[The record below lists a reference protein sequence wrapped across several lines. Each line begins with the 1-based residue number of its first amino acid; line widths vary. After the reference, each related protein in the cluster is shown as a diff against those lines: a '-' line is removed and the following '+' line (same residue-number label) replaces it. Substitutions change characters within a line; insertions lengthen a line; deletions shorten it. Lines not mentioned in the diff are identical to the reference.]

1 MTEKTHTKTGT
12 CAKTAMLSLAAFGVL
27 LMSDTVTDRMPAYAA
42 SDSKEASSDM
52 QPASPQAMVLPL
64 ADVAH
69 GRQLFVSKGCV
80 ICHSINGVGGRAA
93 PALDAIAFEQGD
105 EVPAVDPLDFVARMW
120 RGAPA
125 MLDLQAIELGY
136 QIELT
141 ANDLVDL
148 AVFASDA
155 GAQSDFTLEDV
166 PEPMWDWML
175 NEPYWEDESWP
186 ERLLEG
192 FPDSEDSDTAD

>member
-1 MTEKTHTKTGT
+1 MTDKMHHHMEV
-12 CAKTAMLSLAAFGVL
+12 CAKTALLSMAALGVL
-27 LMSDTVTDRMPAYAA
+27 LLSSAMTDRMAAYAA

-52 QPASPQAMVLPL
+52 KPASPRAVLLPL
-64 ADVAH
+64 ADAAH

-80 ICHSINGVGGRAA
+80 ICHSVNGVGGRAA
-93 PALDAIAFEQGD
+93 PALDAIAVEEGD
-105 EVPAVDPLDFVARMW
+105 TVPPVDPLDFVARMW

-141 ANDLVDL
+141 AKDL
-148 AVFASDA
+148 ADLSVFASDA
-155 GAQSDFTLEDV
+155 GIQSDFSLEDV

-175 NEPYWEDESWP
+175 NEPHWEDETWP
-186 ERLLEG
+186 ERLLEDYPSPEG
-192 FPDSEDSDTAD
+192 EEKAD

>member
-1 MTEKTHTKTGT
+1 MTDKTHAHTGT
-12 CAKTAMLSLAAFGVL
+12 CAKTVALSLAAFGVL
-27 LMSDTVTDRMPAYAA
+27 LTSTAVTDRMPVYAA
-42 SDSKEASSDM
+42 SDAKEASSDM
-52 QPASPQAMVLPL
+52 KPASPHAIVLPL
-64 ADVAH
+64 ADAAH

-93 PALDAIAFEQGD
+93 PALDAIAVEEGD
-105 EVPAVDPLDFVARMW
+105 AVPPVDPLDFVARMW

-141 ANDLVDL
+141 SEDLADL

-155 GAQSDFTLEDV
+155 GMQSDFSLEDV

-186 ERLLEG
+186 ERLLDGYPNTEG
-192 FPDSEDSDTAD
+192 EEKAD

>member
-1 MTEKTHTKTGT
+1 MTDKTHTQTGI
-12 CAKTAMLSLAAFGVL
+12 CAKTAALSLTAFGAL
-27 LMSDTVTDRMPAYAA
+27 LLSDAVTDRMPVYAA

-52 QPASPQAMVLPL
+52 RPASPRAMVLPL

-93 PALDAIAFEQGD
+93 PALDAIAVEEG
-105 EVPAVDPLDFVARMW
+105 ETVPAVDPLDFVARMW

-141 ANDLVDL
+141 ANDLADL

-155 GAQSDFTLEDV
+155 GAQSDFSLEDV

-175 NEPYWEDESWP
+175 NEPYWEDENWP

-192 FPDSEDSDTAD
+192 FPESEDSDKAD

>member
-1 MTEKTHTKTGT
+1 MTDKTHAYTGT
-12 CAKTAMLSLAAFGVL
+12 RARTAVLSLAAFGVL
-27 LMSDTVTDRMPAYAA
+27 LMSDAVNDRMPVYAA

-52 QPASPQAMVLPL
+52 KPASPRAIVLPL
-64 ADVAH
+64 ADAAH

-80 ICHSINGVGGRAA
+80 ICHSVNGVGGRAA
-93 PALDAIAFEQGD
+93 PALDAIAVEEGD
-105 EVPAVDPLDFVARMW
+105 HVPPVDPLDFVARMW

-141 ANDLVDL
+141 SQDLADL
-148 AVFASDA
+148 AVFANDA
-155 GAQSDFTLEDV
+155 GMQSDFSLEDV

-175 NEPYWEDESWP
+175 NEPYWEDENWP
-186 ERLLEG
+186 ERLLDG
-192 FPDSEDSDTAD
+192 FPGAEEEGTAD

>member
-1 MTEKTHTKTGT
+1 MTDTTDTYMGI
-12 CAKTAMLSLAAFGVL
+12 CAKTAFMSLAAFSAL
-27 LMSDTVTDRMPAYAA
+27 LLSDAVTDRMPVNAA
-42 SDSKEASSDM
+42 SDTKEASSDM
-52 QPASPQAMVLPL
+52 KPASPQSMVMPL
-64 ADVAH
+64 ADANH

-80 ICHSINGVGGRAA
+80 ICHSVNGVGGRAA
-93 PALDAIAFEQGD
+93 PSLDAVAVEQGD
-105 EVPAVDPLDFVARMW
+105 VVPPVDPLDFVARMW

-141 ANDLVDL
+141 AGDLADL
-148 AVFASDA
+148 AVFVSDA

-175 NEPYWEDESWP
+175 NEPYWENENWP
-186 ERLLEG
+186 ERLMDGYPDLEE
-192 FPDSEDSDTAD
+192 EDKPE

>member
-1 MTEKTHTKTGT
+1 MTDKTRTHAETYSRMAMFGT
-12 CAKTAMLSLAAFGVL
+12 VALGALFLGGA
-27 LMSDTVTDRMPAYAA
+27 VTDSMPAYAA
-42 SDSKEASSDM
+42 GDAKEASSDM
-52 QPASPQAMVLPL
+52 MPASPQAMILPL
-64 ADVAH
+64 ADAAH

-93 PALDAIAFEQGD
+93 PALDAIAVDEGD
-105 EVPAVDPLDFVARMW
+105 AVPPVDPLDFVARMW

-141 ANDLVDL
+141 SEDLADL

-155 GAQSDFTLEDV
+155 GAQSDFSLEDV

-175 NEPYWEDESWP
+175 NEPYWEDQSWP
-186 ERLLEG
+186 ERLMEG
-192 FPDSEDSDTAD
+192 FPGVEEGDAVE

>member
-1 MTEKTHTKTGT
+1 MTDKTHAYTGT
-12 CAKTAMLSLAAFGVL
+12 SAKTAMLSLAAFGAL
-27 LMSDTVTDRMPAYAA
+27 LMSDAVTDRMPVYAA

-52 QPASPQAMVLPL
+52 KPASPQAIVLPL
-64 ADVAH
+64 ADAAH

-80 ICHSINGVGGRAA
+80 ICHSVNGVGGRAA
-93 PALDAIAFEQGD
+93 LALDAVAVEQGD
-105 EVPAVDPLDFVARMW
+105 PVPPVDPLDFVARMW

-141 ANDLVDL
+141 SEDLADL

-155 GAQSDFTLEDV
+155 GAQSDFSLEDV

-175 NEPYWEDESWP
+175 NEPYWEDENWP
-186 ERLLEG
+186 ERLMDGYPGTEEEG
-192 FPDSEDSDTAD
+192 TSD